1 MNPVAFDLPP
11 TRRVLAPGVAYAA
24 GLVCEH
30 RPQFADVV
38 RAAMFGPDPYESLCS
53 AAREAAVAKRGED
66 CHVLAKLA
74 DVYHYAGIKS
84 GNMQA
89 LVSMLGIMP
98 RLPPSCVWYEHI
110 DGRWRY
116 GHPDNVFI
124 ELEGFTPSK
133 STPPLGAVW
142 AHPLGPGVIGIPH
155 EVTSHWRGRIGADKA
170 RQTAAVWRALVSE
183 GFAAAW
189 AKAHL
194 DALA

>member
-1 MNPVAFDLPP
+1 MTPVAFDPPP

-24 GLVCEH
+24 GLICEH
-30 RPQFADVV
+30 RPELADQV
-38 RAAMFGPDPYESLCS
+38 
-53 AAREAAVAKRGED
+53 REA
-66 CHVLAKLA
+66 VLGDHAQTTLRFAIAIAAINRPGNDYQIFAKLA
-74 DVYHYAGIKS
+74 DVVHYAGARPRD
-84 GNMQA
+84 MQA
-89 LVSMLGIMP
+89 IVSLLGIMP

-155 EVTSHWRGRIGADKA
+155 EVT
-170 RQTAAVWRALVSE
+170 RQWVVQVTAHTVSPDPNVR
-183 GFAAAW
+183 AAW
-189 AKAHL
+189 TRAHL